1 LRRIRLCYESLSGE
15 ALHLESVVAADGRAR
30 RRVNPLKSFADLTFT
45 QMQLRS
51 EDLPGDDGLT
61 ILDAWGGWTATP
73 VRGSGE
79 MTKQSFL
86 GAALCGAIVLAAIHP
101 AQAEDLRGEPLT
113 EIEQLADSGRADA
126 QRELGIRYG
135 QGTGLS
141 QDYFSAR
148 SWSSKAAS
156 QGDAWAMRIM
166 GLIYLNGLGVDAD
179 RYRAFD
185 YFKRAASAGE
195 MNAQYNLGV
204 LYYDGQI
211 TSQDYGKALDWYKRA
226 ADQGNAK
233 AQHNLG
239 LMLAHGVG
247 TSADKVEAYKWFE
260 LSGSEDAIAATTEM
274 QSIVPLMTKTEV
286 AEAQRRAEIWRAQLE
301 WMP

>member
-1 LRRIRLCYESLSGE
+1 M
-15 ALHLESVVAADGRAR
+15 
-30 RRVNPLKSFADLTFT
+30 KK
-45 QMQLRS
+45 QL
-51 EDLPGDDGLT
+51 L
-61 ILDAWGGWTATP
+61 
-73 VRGSGE
+73 
-79 MTKQSFL
+79 L
-86 GAALCGAIVLAAIHP
+86 GAAMAGALLLSVAGEAP
-101 AQAEDLRGEPLT
+101 ADDLRDQPLVQ
-113 EIEQLADSGRADA
+113 IEQMADAGHADA

-135 QGTGLS
+135 QGTGLTR
-141 QDYFSAR
+141 DYFSAR
-148 SWSSKAAS
+148 SWTSKAAS

-179 RYRAFD
+179 RFRAFD
-185 YFKRAASAGE
+185 YFKRAANAGE

-204 LYYDGQI
+204 MYYDGDI

-247 TSADKVEAYKWFE
+247 TAPDKVEAYKWFE
-260 LSGSEDAIAATTEM
+260 LSGSGDAIGATTEM
-274 QSIVPLMTKTEV
+274 QSIVPLMTKSEV
-286 AEAQRRAEIWRAQLE
+286 AEAQGRAEIWHAQFE